1 MFDIHDKFC
10 LAVSTPENQPLGVGL
25 LAGLLVRGLLAVGT
39 DVPSVPYDK
48 FTTTHVRLQSF
59 CPLFQEMKEN
69 ILTPETEKNRKAY
82 SFCFLRR
89 LLARGRLR
97 PDPLGSIYLIQAYS
111 P

>member
-1 MFDIHDKFC
+1 MPHTGQITHPSFTLSLPQRMFDCNLF
-10 LAVSTPENQPLGVGL
+10 A
-25 LAGLLVRGLLAVGT
+25 
-39 DVPSVPYDK
+39 
-48 FTTTHVRLQSF
+48 SF
-59 CPLFQEMKEN
+59 FEEMKEN

-82 SFCFLRR
+82 SFSLLRR